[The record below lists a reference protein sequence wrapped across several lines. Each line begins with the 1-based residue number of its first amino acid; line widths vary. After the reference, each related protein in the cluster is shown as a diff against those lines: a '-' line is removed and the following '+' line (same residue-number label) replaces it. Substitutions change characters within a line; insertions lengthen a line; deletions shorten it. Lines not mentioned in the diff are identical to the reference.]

1 MSYRSLESEKIVKT
15 LGHLVIRIT
24 ERFPEA
30 GLAKVC
36 EELEQVA
43 RDTRRRT
50 ERISK
55 PNKLMRLSVATVI
68 IGGVLAIAYVGS
80 IIDYNKDQ
88 ENLFGILQGIEALIN
103 IIVVMGAAVFF
114 LMTVEARWKRQIAI
128 GYLHELRMIVH
139 VIDMHQLTKDPSSPL
154 RRAGNTPSSPLRT
167 MSMFELVRYLDY
179 CSEMY
184 SLAAKVAM
192 LYAQSSSDNQVIST
206 VTEIEQITSNLSSK
220 VWQKITI
227 IQGLG
232 ESVAIHDAGDMPA
245 MP

>member
-1 MSYRSLESEKIVKT
+1 MSYYSLEPEKIVKT
-15 LGHLVIRIT
+15 LERLVIRIT

-30 GLAKVC
+30 GLVKVC

-43 RDTRRRT
+43 RDTPRRT
-50 ERISK
+50 EQISK
-55 PNKLMRLSVATVI
+55 PNTLMRLSVATVI
-68 IGGVLAIAYVGS
+68 VGGVLAIAYVGS
-80 IIDYNKDQ
+80 LIDYNKDR
-88 ENLFGILQGIEALIN
+88 ENQFGVLQGIEALIN

-114 LMTVEARWKRQIAI
+114 LVTVEARWKRQIAI
-128 GYLHELRMIVH
+128 GYLHELRTIVH

-192 LYAQSSSDNQVIST
+192 LYAQSSNDNQVIST

-227 IQGLG
+227 IQGFG
-232 ESVAIHDAGDMPA
+232 ESVAIHA
-245 MP
+245 